1 MVCYLA
7 LTVVSSKVNC
17 LVRVVIKT
25 APPDNKA
32 ARESLKREY
41 NAYRISSIASNP
53 YFRAIYDIISDPKN
67 LDEDTSDSPP
77 CLVLEWMD
85 CTLAQVPS
93 KRYLQNYILIK
104 AIIDAVL
111 FGLVTL
117 DKEKLVNT
125 GRRHILNDLTSTN

>member
-1 MVCYLA
+1 M
-7 LTVVSSKVNC
+7 VVSSKVNSP
-17 LVRVVIKT
+17 VRVVIKT
-25 APPDNKA
+25 APPNNKA

-67 LDEDTSDSPP
+67 FDEDAGESPP

-85 CTLAQVPS
+85 CTLAQVPFE
-93 KRYLQNYILIK
+93 RHLQNYILIK
-104 AIIDAVL
+104 AIMDAIL

-125 GRRHILNDLTSTN
+125 GKRYILKDLASTN